1 MTTKFLITFSAFTIL
16 TLTSIGTKAERVKT
30 PESINTVNNELL
42 KKELQLRVLENESN
56 CLDNEIRVAAIKIDA
71 E

>member
-1 MTTKFLITFSAFTIL
+1 MTTKFLITFSAFAIL
-16 TLTSIGTKAERVKT
+16 TLTSIGTKAERVET
-30 PESINTVNNELL
+30 PESIKTVNNELL